1 MDKQLN
7 KKLNVEANES
17 NCMAYFLKH
26 ETLLNEKYATDLT
39 NEFRNA
45 GIQFGEEYELF
56 VK

>member
-1 MDKQLN
+1 MNNQVI

-26 ETLLNEKYATDLT
+26 ETLLNEKYTTDLT

-45 GIQFGEEYELF
+45 GLKFGEEYELF